1 MAFKMKYKGFPK
13 ETKYLDDKENPKD
26 KPPGYEPPVKRSDLD
41 AEGKAIWDK
50 QRETNFDSRIETE
63 AEVKK
68 ANALED
74 ANQGHTPGYTHR
86 VPKAHG
92 NK

>member
-1 MAFKMKYKGFPK
+1 MAFKMKYNGFPK
-13 ETKYLDDKENPKD
+13 ETKYLDDKENPKA

-41 AEGKAIWDK
+41 AAGKALW
-50 QRETNFDSRIETE
+50 
-63 AEVKK
+63 
-68 ANALED
+68 D
-74 ANQGHTPGYTHR
+74 ANQGYTPRYTHR

>member
-1 MAFKMKYKGFPK
+1 MAFKMKYKGFPT
-13 ETKYLDDKENPKD
+13 ETKYLADKTNPKP
-26 KPPGYEPPVKRSDLD
+26 KPGDEPPVKRSDLD

-50 QRETNFDSRIETE
+50 QHGTNFDSRIETE

-74 ANQGHTPGYTHR
+74 EEGYPR
-86 VPKAHG
+86 APQIPRAHG

>member
-13 ETKYLDDKENPKD
+13 ETKYLDDKENPKT

-41 AEGKAIWDK
+41 AAGKALWDK
-50 QRETNFDSRIETE
+50 QHGTNFDPRIETE

-74 ANQGHTPGYTHR
+74 ANH
-86 VPKAHG
+86 
-92 NK
+92 